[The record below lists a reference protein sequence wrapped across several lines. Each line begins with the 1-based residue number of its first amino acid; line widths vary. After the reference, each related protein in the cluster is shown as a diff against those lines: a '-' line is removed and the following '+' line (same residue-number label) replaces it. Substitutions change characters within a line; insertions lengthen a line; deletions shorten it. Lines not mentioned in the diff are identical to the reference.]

1 MRTHKPVLP
10 EIIAGARR
18 EEAQDAPS
26 VDGDAGVAA
35 RAAKGMEWDA
45 VTSSGLVDTMMPI
58 GHADSRR
65 LRRSMPTVL
74 RRYHPAHGVFLQ
86 LSWADSR
93 LPGGRARKY
102 ITFLASIAGRSG
114 IATTK
119 GQRVRGVREATGA
132 QTGALSTLG
141 TGTRH
146 AKERSLVRC
155 RTCPSNVNEDLLAD
169 LREWRTEKVSE
180 LIAERG
186 SAIPAYVV
194 AADAT
199 LEALAEQ
206 QPTSEE
212 ELAAIPGLGSAEAR
226 GAR

>member
-1 MRTHKPVLP
+1 MGRFAT
-10 EIIAGARR
+10 ARR
-18 EEAQDAPS
+18 QSAQA
-26 VDGDAGVAA
+26 
-35 RAAKGMEWDA
+35 
-45 VTSSGLVDTMMPI
+45 
-58 GHADSRR
+58 
-65 LRRSMPTVL
+65 
-74 RRYHPAHGVFLQ
+74 
-86 LSWADSR
+86 
-93 LPGGRARKY
+93 
-102 ITFLASIAGRSG
+102 ITFLG
-114 IATTK
+114 IHRWSFRNRDDQ

-132 QTGALSTLG
+132 QTGALSTLRQALV
-141 TGTRH
+141 T

-194 AADAT
+194 ATDAT

-212 ELAAIPGLGSAEAR
+212 ELAAIPGLGFAKLAAHGEALLVLLDR
-226 GAR
+226 HR